1 MTLAPHGTLIDK
13 VAVVTGAG
21 SGIGR
26 AIALAFAEQGAAV
39 LAADINEEG
48 LQLTEEL
55 GRDRIVPYTV
65 DVSNPEEMEAM
76 FAHAEAQ
83 FGFITTVV
91 NNAAISIPG
100 TVVETSVEDFDR
112 TMAVNAR
119 GAFLGCKYGVSALL
133 RNGGGSIINLGS
145 VNSLVA
151 ERFLSAYCASKGAVL
166 MLTKSVALDF
176 AAQGIRANCICPGW
190 VDTPINIPHADRMG
204 GIEEVR
210 RQIPSFQP
218 IGREGLPSEIAGL
231 AVYLASDVSAFM
243 TGASLVIDGGMTV
256 A

>member
-1 MTLAPHGTLIDK
+1 MVLSPHGSLVDK
-13 VAVVTGAG
+13 TAIVTGAG

-26 AIALAFAEQGAAV
+26 AIALAFAEAGAAV
-39 LAADINEEG
+39 LAADIDESG
-48 LQLTEEL
+48 LSLTAEL
-55 GRDRIVPYTV
+55 GHERVVPYRV
-65 DVSNPEEMEAM
+65 DVSDAAEMETM
-76 FAHAEAQ
+76 FAHAEAL
-83 FGFITTVV
+83 FDGLTTVV

-100 TVVETSVEDFDR
+100 TVVEATVEEFDR
-112 TMAVNAR
+112 TYAVNVR
-119 GAFLGCKYGVSALL
+119 GPFLGCKFGVPALL
-133 RNGGGSIINLGS
+133 RKGGGSIINVGS

-151 ERFLSAYCASKGAVL
+151 ERFLSAYCTSKGAVL

-190 VDTPINIPHADRMG
+190 VDTPINVPHADRMG

-210 RQIPSFQP
+210 SQLPSFQP

-231 AVYLASDVSAFM
+231 AVYLASNVSAFM